1 MIFVDIS
8 TVTECPDGIHIEGIL
23 SHAHHTLLLL
33 HSLGLLSL
41 VDLLRIVLEP
51 GPYHPKLR

>member
-8 TVTECPDGIHIEGIL
+8 TVTEGPDGIHIEGIL

-41 VDLLRIVLEP
+41 VDLLRIVLQS
-51 GPYHPKLR
+51 GPYHPK